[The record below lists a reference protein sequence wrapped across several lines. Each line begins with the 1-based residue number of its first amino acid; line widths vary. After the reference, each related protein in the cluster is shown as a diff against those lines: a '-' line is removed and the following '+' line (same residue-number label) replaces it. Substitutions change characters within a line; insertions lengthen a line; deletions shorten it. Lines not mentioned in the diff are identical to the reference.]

1 MPLNSK
7 FLSNSWESITQTS
20 RILTENQISSDPCI
34 FKRLFSSELGKNGD
48 VLGFWLI
55 IAGDTCWNCCWSK
68 SCFCNGDKLSKNE
81 VNGAPGRAVELV
93 RKDSAFVK
101 CGIKM

>member
-1 MPLNSK
+1 MGSL
-7 FLSNSWESITQTS
+7 TQRH
-20 RILTENQISSDPCI
+20 RILTENQISSAPGI

-48 VLGFWLI
+48 ELGFWLI

-93 RKDSAFVK
+93 RKDSAFMNMK
-101 CGIKM
+101 LKYYQRLS